1 MIFLSSYQLPLLSA
15 LLLLAL
21 SPSPVLF
28 LTLSLL
34 HGDSD
39 TAEMLHLN
47 DIPDESHAD
56 RPLSDFQCFILF
68 IYFFTHTSTHRWV
81 ITSGPLH
88 RFKVQR
94 QGAVMMDVPENACF
108 QALLCTYAPH

>member
-28 LTLSLL
+28 LALSLL

-47 DIPDESHAD
+47 DIPDESHTD

-68 IYFFTHTSTHRWV
+68 VYFFQAYKHPPVGYNLWTTAQ
-81 ITSGPLH
+81 
-88 RFKVQR
+88 VQSAKTGSCHDGR
-94 QGAVMMDVPENACF
+94 
-108 QALLCTYAPH
+108 T